1 MEDGSGALIAILG
14 ALSSVIPL
22 TGGINDQLWLIN
34 AHATSTPRGDAAEMN
49 AVRKLLSLLK
59 DELKEWNIEVPIKS
73 DDGPYVTAHKGN
85 LGHMMSAAGSIE
97 AAMACKSLQTGVI
110 PGLMNLDNLEVG
122 IGDDLNM
129 VKESVD
135 LGKSNFGKRRLVM
148 KNSFGFGGTNAC
160 LFFAEYIPNSQ
171 ICLNA

>member
-1 MEDGSGALIAILG
+1 M
-14 ALSSVIPL
+14 V
-22 TGGINDQLWLIN
+22 
-34 AHATSTPRGDAAEMN
+34 
-49 AVRKLLSLLK
+49 
-59 DELKEWNIEVPIKS
+59 
-73 DDGPYVTAHKGN
+73 
-85 LGHMMSAAGSIE
+85 SAAGSIE
-97 AAMACKSLQTGVI
+97 AAMACRSLQTGLI

-122 IGDDLNM
+122 IGDELNM